1 MGTIMDTVV
10 QFMTDN
16 DLHFEALDDRDAI
29 VSNIQGENA
38 NYRVALDVHE
48 EKDQL
53 LVYTIG
59 QSNVPEPKRHDVA
72 IFLTR
77 ANYGLYIGNFELD
90 MGDGEVRYKVATDVE
105 GSAVSPTMVGNSI
118 SYGIRTFDRY
128 FPGLMAV
135 AFGGASP
142 EDGIIQVEQ
151 PDTE

>member
-1 MGTIMDTVV
+1 MGIIMDTVV
-10 QFMTDN
+10 QFMTESELEYDK
-16 DLHFEALDDRDAI
+16 LDERDAI
-29 VSNIQGENA
+29 IATIQGENA

-48 EKDQL
+48 DKDQL

-59 QSNVPEPKRHDVA
+59 QSNVPEPKRTDVA

-77 ANYGLYIGNFELD
+77 ANYGIHIGNFEMD

-105 GSAVSPTMVGNSI
+105 GGTLSPTMVGNSI

-135 AFGGASP
+135 AFADSSP
-142 EDGIIQVEQ
+142 EDAIIQVEQ
-151 PDTE
+151 PSSE

>member
-10 QFMTDN
+10 QFMADN
-16 DLHFEALDDRDAI
+16 ELQYNTLDDRDAI
-29 VSNIQGENA
+29 MSNIQGENA
-38 NYRVALDVHE
+38 NYRVAVDVHE

-59 QSNVPEPKRHDVA
+59 QSNVPEPKRNDVA

-77 ANYGLYIGNFELD
+77 ANYGLHIGNFELD

-135 AFGGASP
+135 AFADSSP
-142 EDGIIQVEQ
+142 EDAIIQVEQ
-151 PDTE
+151 PSED